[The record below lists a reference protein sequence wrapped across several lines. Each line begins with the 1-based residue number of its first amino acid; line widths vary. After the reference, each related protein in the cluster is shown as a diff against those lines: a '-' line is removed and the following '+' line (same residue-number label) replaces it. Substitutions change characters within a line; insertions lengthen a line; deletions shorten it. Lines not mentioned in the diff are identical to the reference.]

1 MLTQSKQKPFVKS
14 GDYRHINITDYE
26 TTSMSMTPGGE
37 KVPNRILKDGQ
48 TRTTTKI
55 IEFLRQEGQAATV
68 TIFEFLN
75 DQKRSRLRS
84 GCTMSR
90 LGNLLAKNPEFEEVD
105 KVYLN
110 DKYYDVKVWRLS
122 NWV

>member
-1 MLTQSKQKPFVKS
+1 M
-14 GDYRHINITDYE
+14 
-26 TTSMSMTPGGE
+26 
-37 KVPNRILKDGQ
+37 PNRILKDGQ